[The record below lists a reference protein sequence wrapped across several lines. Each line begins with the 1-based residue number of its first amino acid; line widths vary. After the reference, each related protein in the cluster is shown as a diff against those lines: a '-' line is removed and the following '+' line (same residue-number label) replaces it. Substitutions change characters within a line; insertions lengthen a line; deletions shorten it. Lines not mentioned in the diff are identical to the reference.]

1 MGASAEIIIAALTTS
16 GSLSA
21 LAGVIRSWIMAR
33 QKQQEQKNEERLT
46 IRISD
51 DREISIRI
59 DNATSKEIDDFIAT
73 VVEARGARDEPQ
85 AGPEAIG

>member
-1 MGASAEIIIAALTTS
+1 MGASAEVIIAALTTS

-21 LAGVIRSWIMAR
+21 LTGVIRSWNMAR
-33 QKQQEQKNEERLT
+33 HKQREQKNEERLT
-46 IRISD
+46 IRISG

-85 AGPEAIG
+85 AGPEANG